1 MTKGEHLPDK
11 TVVAQL
17 PRVEFDNIELKTT
30 ADDEPEVPVLT
41 KAPDTSDLVSKTFLW
56 FYRWLKEDECSNT
69 KWSRSDDNF
78 LYLDVDVPIH
88 LCRD

>member
-41 KAPDTSDLVSKTFLW
+41 KAPDTSDLVSRTFL
-56 FYRWLKEDECSNT
+56 
-69 KWSRSDDNF
+69 
-78 LYLDVDVPIH
+78 
-88 LCRD
+88 